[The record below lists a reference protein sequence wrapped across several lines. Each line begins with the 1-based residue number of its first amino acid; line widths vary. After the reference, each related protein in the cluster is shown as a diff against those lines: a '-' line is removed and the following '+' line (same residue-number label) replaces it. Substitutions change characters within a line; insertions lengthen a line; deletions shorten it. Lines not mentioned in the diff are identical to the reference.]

1 MALFAAKLEKLNK
14 THKQPQL
21 FSIVLLQI
29 CPVNIY
35 TKPFKSSYKK
45 QTQYLCKKQR
55 QLELTNRKAHYEYF
69 FELTYTAG
77 MVLSGTEIKSLR
89 AGKASFNDSYCLFDN
104 GELFVKSLHI
114 SEYSFGT
121 YSNHE
126 PLQERKLL
134 LNKRELKKL
143 ENKVKEKGYSIIPL
157 RLFLAESGYFK
168 MEIGLGKG
176 KKSFDKR
183 NTIKERESD
192 RDIKRK
198 YGV

>member
-1 MALFAAKLEKLNK
+1 MYINNCKPDTFAKKG
-14 THKQPQL
+14 
-21 FSIVLLQI
+21 
-29 CPVNIY
+29 PV
-35 TKPFKSSYKK
+35 
-45 QTQYLCKKQR
+45 
-55 QLELTNRKAHYEYF
+55 ELTNRKAHYEYF
-69 FELTYTAG
+69 FEGTYIAG

-89 AGKASFNDSYCLFDN
+89 AGKASFNDSYCFFSN

-114 SEYSFGT
+114 SEYAFGT

-126 PLQERKLL
+126 PMQERKLL

-143 ENKVKEKGYSIIPL
+143 ENKIKEKGYSIIPL

-176 KKSFDKR
+176 KKNYDKR
-183 NTIKERESD
+183 DTIKERETD